1 MKQSIEDG
9 PSWCG
14 PHAGLRTDGY
24 VLLAALL
31 LDKPS
36 EAAITLVQN
45 MSWSADLPDGMREAL
60 AALQYAGSN
69 SPLSAISEDFDRLFV
84 GMGCGELIPYASWYR
99 EKMIQSAPLA
109 AIRSDLARL
118 GIVRQSDCFEPE
130 DHAGALCEI
139 MALLSLAEN
148 EIAAREQAAF
158 FHQHIACWMPILFKD
173 LQRAGKKG
181 FYSCVGDFGCCFL
194 KGESGY
200 LQALLQEDVQ
210 ETRSVLSE

>member
-1 MKQSIEDG
+1 MKRSIEG
-9 PSWCG
+9 GHSWHA
-14 PHAGLRTDGY
+14 PHASLRTDGY

-31 LDKPS
+31 LDKPT

-45 MSWSADLPDGMREAL
+45 MSWSAELPDGMREAL

-69 SPLSAISEDFDRLFV
+69 YPFSTISADFNRLFV
-84 GMGCGELIPYASWYR
+84 GLGCGELIPYASWYR

-109 AIRSDLARL
+109 AIRSDLLRL

-148 EIAAREQAAF
+148 EIAEGEQAAF
-158 FHQHIACWMPILFKD
+158 FHQHIACWMPIFFKD

-181 FYSCVGDFGCCFL
+181 FYRSVGDFGCCFL
-194 KGESGY
+194 EGESGY
-200 LQALLQEDVQ
+200 LQALMQEDVK
-210 ETRSVLSE
+210 ETHFVISE